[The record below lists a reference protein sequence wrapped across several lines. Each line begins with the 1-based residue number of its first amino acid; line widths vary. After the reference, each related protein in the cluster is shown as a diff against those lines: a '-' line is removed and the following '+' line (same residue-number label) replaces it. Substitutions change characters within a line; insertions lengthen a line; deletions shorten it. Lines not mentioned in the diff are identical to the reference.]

1 MIKGLMLDLDISVI
15 YIIIILG
22 ILLWALNKIFYR
34 PVGNIINTREAK
46 ILKESEEI
54 DYLTKKF
61 EERSSEIEIT
71 LKNARRKSAKIR
83 EKLIKEGEK
92 LRSEMLVKTRE
103 KANVIFT
110 EQMGSLEKEI
120 VTAEENLKTE
130 IGTFTKKIE
139 RIFT

>member
-1 MIKGLMLDLDISVI
+1 MLDLDISVI

-83 EKLIKEGEK
+83 EELIKEGEK